1 MTVVGRPASP
11 AGVHTLTPG
20 TCENVTWH
28 SGLRRL
34 IKAAG
39 LKLEILLDYLMGL
52 SHRSLQKQRSFS
64 SCGQGCGRRGSKYG
78 EDSVLRGLGAPRTRC
93 SERQGHVQG
102 PERPPGGQGAPHS
115 HKEMGPPFYKELDS
129 ADTRTSSEAD
139 SSRASD
145 ESPAATP

>member
-78 EDSVLRGLGAPRTRC
+78 EDSVLRGLGALRGRATSRDQRGLREARGPRTATRKWDLR
-93 SERQGHVQG
+93 STRNWILLT
-102 PERPPGGQGAPHS
+102 PEQARKQILPEPLTRAQQPH
-115 HKEMGPPFYKELDS
+115 LDFNL
-129 ADTRTSSEAD
+129 
-139 SSRASD
+139 
-145 ESPAATP
+145 